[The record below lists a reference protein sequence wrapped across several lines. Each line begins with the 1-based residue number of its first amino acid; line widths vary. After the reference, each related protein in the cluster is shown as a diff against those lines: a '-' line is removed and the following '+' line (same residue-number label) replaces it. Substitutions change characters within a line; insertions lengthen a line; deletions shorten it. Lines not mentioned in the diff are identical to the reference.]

1 MSEEIKI
8 KFANNVKKK
17 GAILKVVGVG
27 GAGGNAI
34 NRMIE
39 DGLKGVEFIA
49 VNTDIQDL
57 NSIKQPSKILQIG
70 ERTTQGLGAG
80 SNSETGFQAA
90 LEDSTSISELIKG
103 ANMIFIAS
111 GMGGG
116 TGTGASQVVAD
127 IATRLGILTVAVV
140 TKPFEFEGS
149 SRMEIAEEG
158 IRKLTELVDAIIVIP
173 NQKLFEINGGELP
186 LKEAYRKA
194 DDVLIQAVRG
204 ISDIINNPGYQNVD
218 FADVK
223 ATMSSRGMTLMGT
236 GEAKGENRAQMA
248 ANMALTSPLLDNI
261 SISGAKGILYN
272 ITASSDFS
280 LKEMGII
287 SEIIKQ
293 NAAPDAKIKFGVVY
307 DDKMEDLLR
316 VTVIATG
323 FNERASHRMH
333 SNINSVTRRQN
344 TPNKPIEKTQE
355 TFLTP
360 TTKEN
365 DNYFIDSDVRGITDP
380 KLYVNE
386 TNTPNLG
393 HNPDDYEDPLDIPAF
408 LRKGK
413 KDGENNQI
421 WSEDD
426 RDKFSNK
433 KY

>member
-17 GAILKVVGVG
+17 GAVLKVIGVG

-57 NSIKQPSKILQIG
+57 HSIKQPSKILQIG

-90 LEDSTSISELIKG
+90 LEDSNSISELIEG
-103 ANMIFIAS
+103 ANMVFIAA

-158 IRKLTELVDAIIVIP
+158 IKKLTELVDAIIVIP

-186 LKEAYRKA
+186 LQDAYRKA
-194 DDVLIQAVRG
+194 DEVLIQAVRG

-261 SISGAKGILYN
+261 SISGATGILYN

-287 SEIIKQ
+287 SEIIQQ
-293 NAAPDAKIKFGVVY
+293 NAAPDARIKFGVVY

-323 FNERASHRMH
+323 FNGRSAYRMH
-333 SNINSVTRRQN
+333 SNLNSVTRKKN
-344 TPNKPIEKTQE
+344 TPSKPIRKTQE
-355 TFLTP
+355 TFIAP
-360 TTKEN
+360 TKNEN
-365 DNYFIDSDVRGITDP
+365 DNYFIGSDPRNMTDP
-380 KLYVNE
+380 RLYVNE

-393 HNPDDYEDPLDIPAF
+393 HDPDDYEDPLDIPAF

-413 KDGENNQI
+413 KDSENNQT
-421 WSEDD
+421 WSEND

-433 KY
+433 KH